1 MLYIQNC
8 IQYSLLTNIK
18 NYDIIFSEQEKDTPQ
33 TGKDMRMASK
43 ASLENA
49 LRAEIL
55 EVITNA
61 LSKHFDVDIITVG
74 SGEISLPLT
83 DAEGNEKY
91 PKIKV
96 SIPRGTRNGEGGY
109 TPYDGYNAAEEYKL
123 EQESKAQERAVRKA
137 MKEAEKGKKKAEG
150 E

>member
-1 MLYIQNC
+1 
-8 IQYSLLTNIK
+8 
-18 NYDIIFSEQEKDTPQ
+18 
-33 TGKDMRMASK
+33 MASK

-49 LRAEIL
+49 LRSDVMQIIIDAL
-55 EVITNA
+55 EAHYDVNA
-61 LSKHFDVDIITVG
+61 IVVG
-74 SGEISLPLT
+74 SGEIALPIV

-109 TPYDGYNAAEEYKL
+109 IPYDGYEVAEEFKA
-123 EQESKAQERAVRKA
+123 EKESKVQERAVRKA
-137 MKEAEKGKKKAEG
+137 MKEAEKKRKNAE

>member
-1 MLYIQNC
+1 
-8 IQYSLLTNIK
+8 
-18 NYDIIFSEQEKDTPQ
+18 
-33 TGKDMRMASK
+33 MASK

-49 LRAEIL
+49 LRSEIMQVIMDAL
-55 EVITNA
+55 EEHYDANVI
-61 LSKHFDVDIITVG
+61 IVG
-74 SGEISLPLT
+74 SGEISIPVT

-109 TPYDGYNAAEEYKL
+109 IPYDGYEAAEAYK
-123 EQESKAQERAVRKA
+123 EEKESKAQERAVKKA
-137 MKEAEKGKKKAEG
+137 MKEAEKGQKKE

>member
-1 MLYIQNC
+1 
-8 IQYSLLTNIK
+8 
-18 NYDIIFSEQEKDTPQ
+18 
-33 TGKDMRMASK
+33 MASK

-49 LRAEIL
+49 LRNEIL
-55 EVITNA
+55 EVISKA
-61 LSKHFDVDIITVG
+61 LSEYFDVDIITVG
-74 SGEISLPLT
+74 SGEISLPLI

-109 TPYDGYNAAEEYKL
+109 IPYDGYNAAEEYKL
-123 EQESKAQERAVRKA
+123 EQASKAQERAVRKA
-137 MKEAEKGKKKAEG
+137 MKEAESGKHKTSE